1 MSIIQTNTTYEIK
14 NLFINEIYTF
24 VYTNIDNLNNLILI
38 IMYPR

>member
-24 VYTNIDNLNNLILI
+24 VYIE
-38 IMYPR
+38 YR

>member
-14 NLFINEIYTF
+14 NLFINEIYSF